1 MHGLA
6 SDRAH
11 APRRDPHDQLLTRIR
26 ESLITSSHAQA
37 EMLDETAR
45 QLRALNETVSENLSM
60 LKDAFVLTEKALSTS
75 AEGAASIR
83 RLSESVETLY
93 GINDGLHQAVTILQE
108 IREKSSIIHDIA
120 RKSNIVSINA
130 TIEAMR
136 AGLEGR
142 AFGVVAEAVADLAR
156 QSGQAALD
164 ISESVAHG
172 LTTMQQIAE
181 EAREHLD
188 QNQEVSKAASSA
200 FSELSDG
207 IEGISSQLQTL
218 VTSSMRQHE
227 DTARL
232 TRSVRRRSE
241 EGGRITSDLI
251 GLITGVHIIDL
262 PPRDVVHQL
271 DSFTVID
278 VRTHEEH
285 VQEYAPL
292 PNALCHPIGDD
303 LPARLEP
310 LPREAAY
317 LFVCRSGGRST
328 RAARIAQQMGF
339 RQVFNLAGGMQ
350 RMAEEGYAKKL
361 T

>member
-1 MHGLA
+1 
-6 SDRAH
+6 
-11 APRRDPHDQLLTRIR
+11 
-26 ESLITSSHAQA
+26 
-37 EMLDETAR
+37 MLDETAR

-60 LKDAFVLTEKALSTS
+60 LQDAFVLTEKALSTS

-188 QNQEVSKAASSA
+188 QNEEVSKAASSA

-207 IEGISSQLQTL
+207 IEGVSSQLQTL

-251 GLITGVHIIDL
+251 GLITGVHVIDL
-262 PPRDVVHQL
+262 SPGDVVHQL